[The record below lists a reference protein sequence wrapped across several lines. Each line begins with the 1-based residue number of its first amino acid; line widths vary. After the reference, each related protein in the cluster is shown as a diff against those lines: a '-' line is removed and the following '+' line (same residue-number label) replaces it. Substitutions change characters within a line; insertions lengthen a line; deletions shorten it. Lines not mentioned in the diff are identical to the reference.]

1 MLKFLSILSN
11 LLDWLFPRRC
21 YCCKKTSETSV
32 CKDCLSSIKILEPTP
47 IKIINHTKIY
57 SSTVYSKVTKK
68 LIRAIK
74 YHQKQEFS
82 NELANIMFKFW
93 QNINIKDKKDF
104 YEIVPTPSFEER
116 LKQRKYD
123 HIKLICDDFA
133 KITNYKINTSLLKR
147 IKNTKPQYKLTRKQR
162 EENLKNAFI
171 CNKSKYTGS
180 PILIIDDI
188 CTTGTTLSEIIKTL
202 HTEGIM
208 DITALCCSCN
218 KSYIQDDDLSP

>member
-1 MLKFLSILSN
+1 MLKFLSNI
-11 LLDWLFPRRC
+11 LDWLFPRRC

-32 CKDCLSSIKILEPTP
+32 CKGCFASIKILEPNP

-57 SSTVYSKVTKK
+57 SSTVYSRVTKK

-74 YHQKQEFS
+74 YHQKKEFS
-82 NELANIMFKFW
+82 NELANIMFKLW
-93 QNINIKDKKDF
+93 ENIENKKDF

-133 KITNYKINTSLLKR
+133 KLTHYKINTSLLKR
-147 IKNTKPQYKLTRKQR
+147 IKNTKPQYKLTRQQR

-171 CNKSKYTGS
+171 CDKSKYTGH
-180 PILIIDDI
+180 PLLIIDDI

-202 HTEGIM
+202 HAEGIM

-218 KSYIQDDDLSP
+218 KSYIQDDNLSS